1 MDVDGCVLDVLWMC
15 SGLAYY
21 FFSPLSLQL
30 LTTICH
36 TFLIIAKYVFF
47 VLSRAWDQEEGVRI
61 FFSVPC
67 SRQDTKKYLFL
78 FTDLKNYNN
87 IFLIQFC
94 NTSLENFVLDQL
106 TITLLTY
113 FFIPITC
120 LLDIVRR
127 NSVLVTHIG

>member
-1 MDVDGCVLDVLWMC
+1 M
-15 SGLAYY
+15 
-21 FFSPLSLQL
+21 FFSS
-30 LTTICH
+30 CH
-36 TFLIIAKYVFF
+36 ERGTKKKG
-47 VLSRAWDQEEGVRI
+47 SE
-61 FFSVPC
+61 FFSL
-67 SRQDTKKYLFL
+67 SHAQDKRQKKYLFL